1 MTTELRK
8 KATSSLAELQM
19 QIDGLDEAALQRLLT
34 AVTRSYARRSLDQ
47 RDWAIEPFAPDAE
60 MTATEAL
67 VTAGAILRAAE
78 ISSFELAT
86 IFNI

>member
-1 MTTELRK
+1 MTTDLQ
-8 KATSSLAELQM
+8 KAGTSSLEELQR
-19 QIDGLDEAALQRLLT
+19 QVDGLDEAALQRLLT
-34 AVTRSYARRSLDQ
+34 AVTRSYARRSLDR
-47 RDWAIEPFAPDAE
+47 RDWAIEPFAPGAE